1 MLIDALS
8 ALCAQLTRDLFAIA
22 KFLLIQVLPLKLFTY
37 TTLPFLHYSA
47 QLIAVAFAC
56 FGFQNGRGGEASN
69 CWGARRGICPR
80 PRKKSFLYPNNN
92 NNFWCIMTR
101 FL

>member
-8 ALCAQLTRDLFAIA
+8 ALSAQLTRDLFAIA

-56 FGFQNGRGGEASN
+56 FGFQNGRGG
-69 CWGARRGICPR
+69 RGVKLLGC
-80 PRKKSFLYPNNN
+80 
-92 NNFWCIMTR
+92 
-101 FL
+101 